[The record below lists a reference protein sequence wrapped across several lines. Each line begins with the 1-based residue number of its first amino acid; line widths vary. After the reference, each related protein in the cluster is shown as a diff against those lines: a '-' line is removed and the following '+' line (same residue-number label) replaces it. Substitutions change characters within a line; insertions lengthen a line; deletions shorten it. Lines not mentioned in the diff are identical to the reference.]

1 MATDN
6 AEPTNDTEVTQPAV
20 QSEPDIP
27 AKTFSQEEVNRLQA
41 QVRRE
46 VRGQFGDYAQLKERA
61 AKADEL
67 EKAQLSDQDKLEARA
82 HEAER
87 KAEAAIQQVA
97 SAVIASEVKVRASQ
111 MGIIDPDAAYLLL
124 DRTNLSYAEDGKVS
138 GVDDALT
145 QLMED
150 KPYLKGLPSR
160 APNLNPQTGEPAP
173 ALRLTTDQLE
183 AARLMGLTPEQYA
196 QGL

>member
-1 MATDN
+1 MVTDN
-6 AEPTNDTEVTQPAV
+6 ADPTSETEVTQPAA
-20 QSEPDIP
+20 QPELDTP

-46 VRGQFGDYAQLKERA
+46 VRGQYGDYAQLKERA

>member
-1 MATDN
+1 MVTDN
-6 AEPTNDTEVTQPAV
+6 AEPTNEAEVTQPAV
-20 QSEPDIP
+20 QSEPDAP
-27 AKTFSQEEVNRLQA
+27 TKTFSQEEVNRLQA

-67 EKAQLSDQDKLEARA
+67 EKAQLSDQEKLEARA
-82 HEAER
+82 NEAER

-111 MGIIDPDAAYLLL
+111 LGIIDPDAAYLLL
-124 DRTNLSYAEDGKVS
+124 DRTNLSYTEDGKVT

-150 KPYLKGLPSR
+150 KPYLKGLPNR

-173 ALRLTTDQLE
+173 ALRLTADQLE

>member
-1 MATDN
+1 MVTDN
-6 AEPTNDTEVTQPAV
+6 TEPASETEVTQPAA
-20 QSEPDIP
+20 QPDPDTP

-46 VRGQFGDYAQLKERA
+46 VRGQFGDYQQLKERA

-67 EKAQLSDQDKLEARA
+67 EKAQLSDQEKLEARA

-97 SAVIASEVKVRASQ
+97 SAVIASEVRVRASQ

-124 DRTNLSYAEDGKVS
+124 DRTNLSYAEDGTVT

-145 QLMED
+145 QLIED
-150 KPYLKGLPSR
+150 KPYLKGSPNR

-173 ALRLTTDQLE
+173 ALRLSTDQLE
-183 AARLMGLTPEQYA
+183 AARLMGLTPEEYA

>member
-1 MATDN
+1 MVTDN
-6 AEPTNDTEVTQPAV
+6 AEPTNEAEVTQPAA
-20 QSEPDIP
+20 QPDPDVP

-46 VRGQFGDYAQLKERA
+46 VRGQFGDYQQLKDRA
-61 AKADEL
+61 ARADEL
-67 EKAQLSDQDKLEARA
+67 EKAQLSDQEKLEARA
-82 HEAER
+82 IEAER
-87 KAEAAIQQVA
+87 KAAAAIQQVA

-111 MGIIDPDAAYLLL
+111 LGIIDPDAAYLLL

-150 KPYLKGLPSR
+150 KPYLKGLPNR

-173 ALRLTTDQLE
+173 ALRLTADQLE

>member
-1 MATDN
+1 M
-6 AEPTNDTEVTQPAV
+6 
-20 QSEPDIP
+20 
-27 AKTFSQEEVNRLQA
+27 
-41 QVRRE
+41 
-46 VRGQFGDYAQLKERA
+46 RGQYGDYAQLKERA

-145 QLMED
+145 QLLED
-150 KPYLKGLPSR
+150 KPYLKGLPNR

>member
-1 MATDN
+1 M
-6 AEPTNDTEVTQPAV
+6 
-20 QSEPDIP
+20 
-27 AKTFSQEEVNRLQA
+27 
-41 QVRRE
+41 
-46 VRGQFGDYAQLKERA
+46 RGQFGDYQQLKERA

-67 EKAQLSDQDKLEARA
+67 EAAQLSDQDKLEARA

-160 APNLNPQTGEPAP
+160 APNLNPQIGEPAP